1 MSLPILNPDPKLAKP
16 QYLKYMYKE
25 VLFKGRKM
33 KVCSYTTHSQKGSYE
48 RGLAWGE
55 TTYGVLERSRTKNTR
70 TLSADHGK
78 TWHKFD
84 SWGECEKW
92 AVRRTPKGKLILGQR
107 MDKEL
112 AFEGIQ
118 AINRKWEGPSYRW
131 RP

>member
-1 MSLPILNPDPKLAKP
+1 MSLPIMNPNPKLAKP

-25 VLFKGRKM
+25 VMFKGK
-33 KVCSYTTHSQKGSYE
+33 KVKVRSYTSHNRKGSYE

-55 TTYGVLERSRTKNTR
+55 TQYGVLERARTKQTV

-78 TWHKFD
+78 TWRRYPA
-84 SWGECEKW
+84 WGEYCKW
-92 AVRRTPKGKLILGQR
+92 AVRNTPKGKIKLDSRL
-107 MDKEL
+107 DKEL